1 MNEFCGISQPLQKN
15 LPFLSIEWLCSLILI
30 CCLVERNDPTAL
42 PPIVLLPMADI
53 FLDQSLVEANDS
65 LEQTNS
71 LLTIIDLSR
80 CELIH

>member
-1 MNEFCGISQPLQKN
+1 
-15 LPFLSIEWLCSLILI
+15 
-30 CCLVERNDPTAL
+30 
-42 PPIVLLPMADI
+42 MADI

-80 CELIH
+80 CELIHWSVVGLELACLEERDGVLDERHGS